1 MVVLQYT
8 FTRPNTSVNFYSA
21 SEDANVVSALRT
33 AQQNKDITS
42 LSSSISPNGLVMTTS
57 ISFVNE
63 AALTRTNSNSVL
75 AANKQARTAY
85 NNANG
90 ITESVTKGNA

>member
-1 MVVLQYT
+1 
-8 FTRPNTSVNFYSA
+8 
-21 SEDANVVSALRT
+21 
-33 AQQNKDITS
+33 
-42 LSSSISPNGLVMTTS
+42 MTTT

-75 AANKQARTAY
+75 AANKQSRTAY